1 MFKLDIQGLTRPNG
15 GRASE
20 IPRKGSP
27 FLCETFFFLSSS
39 SIPVGIRM
47 DRPAGLSTTQVLKGS
62 LLLES
67 GKNEKEKQRKSFVT
81 TSSGMN

>member
-1 MFKLDIQGLTRPNG
+1 MRSHYCKRGKREWT
-15 GRASE
+15 
-20 IPRKGSP
+20 
-27 FLCETFFFLSSS
+27 FLFYFLNSS

-47 DRPAGLSTTQVLKGS
+47 DRPAGLSTTQVIKGS

-67 GKNEKEKQRKSFVT
+67 GKDEKEKQRESFVT